1 MLPHALFI
9 LFGKASHKFF
19 EVVDSVKCLDSESVE
34 LDSVIVYKS
43 KLPKLDSKFSL
54 DSLSL
59 RF

>member
-1 MLPHALFI
+1 MLAHALFI
-9 LFGKASHKFF
+9 FSKASLGFF
-19 EVVDSVKCLDSESVE
+19 GVVDCVSFLDSEFIE